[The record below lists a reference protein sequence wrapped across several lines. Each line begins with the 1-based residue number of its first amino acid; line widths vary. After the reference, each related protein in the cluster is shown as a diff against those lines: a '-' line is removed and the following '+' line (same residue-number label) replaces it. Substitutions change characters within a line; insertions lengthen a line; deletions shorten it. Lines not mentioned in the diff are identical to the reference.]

1 MDTNTTKD
9 DDELGGSASKK
20 LQDMLA
26 AADRYALD
34 RLKLLCASKLQK
46 KISGD
51 TVASTLACAQM
62 YNCPELKKK
71 CIDFFANE
79 KNFKKVVLT
88 DGFVQLVYEF
98 PSVLAELREKV
109 GA

>member
-1 MDTNTTKD
+1 
-9 DDELGGSASKK
+9 
-20 LQDMLA
+20 
-26 AADRYALD
+26 
-34 RLKLLCASKLQK
+34 
-46 KISGD
+46 
-51 TVASTLACAQM
+51 M

-88 DGFVQLVYEF
+88 DGFVQLVYEC
-98 PSVLAELREKV
+98 PLILAELREKV